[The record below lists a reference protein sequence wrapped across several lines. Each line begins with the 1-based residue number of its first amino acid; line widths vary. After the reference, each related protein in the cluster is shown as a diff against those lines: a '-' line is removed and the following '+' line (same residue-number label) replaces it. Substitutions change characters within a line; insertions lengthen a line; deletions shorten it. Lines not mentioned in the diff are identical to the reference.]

1 MPDLIEQPAVSG
13 GHGWLLNGIHLL
25 HHHRHAG
32 LDPASFFFFFFL
44 ARQKKVDPGSSPG

>member
-25 HHHRHAG
+25 LPLLLLLLLLLLGPTKEGGPRIKSG
-32 LDPASFFFFFFL
+32 
-44 ARQKKVDPGSSPG
+44 